1 MTQSDAPGISL
12 GSLTADVAFNL
23 DEAQLKR
30 ALDAAE
36 ARLGKK
42 IEIPVL
48 VGGNAVPALRDLRA
62 ELDRV
67 SGQTTKVSREQAAA
81 SRSLEAQYRAAGQA
95 QVQAARVSAAESA
108 AAAAKIREQA
118 AAYTLQARMAAQAAR
133 DEKVRSQA
141 TTTALENEQ
150 RAYRNLW
157 QARQLSDDEVIEAQ
171 RRIYQQALLQ
181 AQAVDKQSDAYRR
194 LTQVAAGAQRT
205 IDAAQGINTPGGFS
219 AGITQG
225 LLQAVGNLGPF
236 GQLIEQIITSGMQ
249 AAEQAAQEGAR
260 DVAQQAGAGL
270 QAGLA
275 TQQGRVRQAA
285 VNLAQEVQDGAEDA
299 LDIRSPSRVMRR
311 IGAFAG
317 DGLRDGLL
325 SKRAEV
331 AAAAKALA
339 NAAEQNATPTLGAVS
354 GGALGGAALP
364 GVAVLPSAQAGL
376 KGVATQAAL
385 ATAALGGTALAA
397 GAVSVALVNG
407 TQKAAAYQQ
416 GLAEISTLTNKMPGD
431 LDDLGR
437 KMLKLG
443 VDTRRSF
450 ADLKAG
456 YEEIL
461 GASVRGTDSEPV
473 ALQFLERSAQLARV
487 TREETKVAADALT
500 SILNAYELD
509 ATSAARVT
517 DMLWASIS
525 AGKVRLGEISGSLGA
540 VAGQAKSLGVPLEE
554 LLGAMALLTTRG
566 IPASTALEYIR
577 SALSNVQKPSEQATK
592 TAKALG
598 IEFSATALKTMGLVK
613 FLDQMGRGVG
623 DNSQALATLIG
634 DVGGLQAVIGL
645 LNGGLDDTGGVL
657 DKVTRST
664 GELDRA
670 TAKLKGTAQ
679 DSVAQFNAAW
689 ERTQVL
695 FNGTLLSSF
704 TTFLEKGVNPLLI
717 KLGDLKEAMNNAATP
732 AELHATLQI
741 TAKDDG
747 TTAILKFL
755 LGAGQQIEKGFNP
768 ANNPALRAAAFIV
781 ARTGLGRGAGEAA
794 PTNQADITLKRI
806 QPQVGE
812 GPLLPGQQRA
822 VQQATDGIV
831 QALGMAGKTILN
843 EFGVSGK
850 DYHHDGA
857 VRADATHN
865 GIDFGAPRGT
875 PILAPFAG
883 QISTRQDARNG
894 KVFEL
899 VDALGNKLVG
909 IHLDQF
915 DAGVQEALRK
925 GGGKAL
931 ILKGQQIG
939 TVGNTGTTAGS
950 APHLHLMGYRAGSS
964 TPVDARS
971 IGYAGLDGSVRPASA
986 STSTNT
992 TRTATTF
999 VKKTDQALIAEARRI
1014 LDRIEAATKAGD
1026 VTGKVKAEA
1035 VLKAFTDSGPRA
1047 AAALEIVRNEA
1058 KGATKAVSQYGQTFD
1073 KLKGQLD
1080 LAGSTFKLSDD
1091 AQGYVRSLDAISK
1104 AAQIAASSEKA
1115 KNGETAK
1122 YRALLDLAGD
1132 AAGKARQQREG
1143 DDRAA
1148 QQASDKAK
1156 ARAKAQAQLRAR
1168 YAAQARDLEV
1178 SEQQATLARVRTLN
1192 SAELDA
1198 FKGTQAQ
1205 RVALIKRQAA
1215 DEANAREQVARAV
1228 RDKAVREAQNAGGPN
1243 MAATITQARQAYTD
1257 EVQAARL
1264 AQQAANRAALAGEAQ
1279 AVRQVRD
1286 AYGELATGLREKIRA
1301 GQVDEEALTAYRTRV
1316 DELATSARAAGVAGS
1331 RFVTGAQAS
1340 AEAVYQLAIDAQI
1353 ASGAYDNVGDSYDRA
1368 TRAGQGYTVTLERA
1382 LDLLPDGETATDA
1395 YVRAL
1400 EDLATQG
1407 KVSADTL
1414 NAVRQAI
1421 EDRTAIWQLEAEQIA
1436 RVTTEG
1442 LSAADALAQVGD
1454 TEGAI
1459 DTLYGTLDD
1468 LYTRLENGEDVAAA
1482 IGQVVDRL
1490 TDLGNALELDTEF
1503 GTFVAGLGGMIDDQI
1518 AQVVDKIADPA
1529 TGARLAA
1536 KLKVFLADLRQQL
1549 PKYPDAYASGLI
1561 PGGNGFAPQVQ
1572 DGADLDTITR
1582 ARDLGTLIAETTDPA
1597 ALQGV
1602 IAEVTDL
1609 LASEAGKKL
1618 SDGTR
1623 QGLEDGVKDAQTYLG
1638 ILSDLTEEAVVDGW
1652 ERGTRGALAN
1662 PTPTNEFTSWARK
1675 IFDLGA
1681 AGLNDPTTFDGLT
1694 QSLDEARASGE
1705 LTIADLQNLLA
1716 LIEQLKSASDNV
1728 DLGPIGRM
1736 KGNYDGLL
1744 TRGVGIEQARAA
1756 GELDP
1761 VTATTQL
1768 RDLAKEAD
1776 RYAAAAQAAGDTELA
1791 GQFRQ
1796 IARGAREA
1804 AGAMGK
1810 LMDVQEYLD
1819 WGGQIAGS
1827 LGQVAGAL
1835 GEVEQEYD
1843 GVTGEKLSTPWKD
1856 LAANLD
1862 GAQNAA
1868 KKLGSMIT
1876 DVIKI
1881 MANPADIGAWVSLIT
1896 NVVSSIADAIAGF
1909 KKAQAEVTKL
1919 KQDFAQDNP
1928 LLNPGD
1934 YQKAYTRSRG
1944 FLADVFGGGPE
1955 VVNEI
1960 DKIGLQFAKTLQDA
1974 LIGGIKNGMVEAIKQ
1989 NNFDVFKSTLRETT
2003 FNGLLEGMVDAF
2015 LKEELLKNILAP
2027 AIKAWSDALKTPDPA
2042 DDAAALAGI
2051 DAAISQVDSLA
2062 ERFYT
2067 DVAPKFAD
2075 LQQKWGIE
2083 PSGGSSGPTPQGDLF
2098 GAGPTPVLGVPRI
2111 EFPAESLR
2119 GLTDFRD
2126 LAVPE
2131 FRAGVT
2137 EWRQATAEFRDALR
2151 GSRSSGGSGL
2161 QPLIG
2166 PMLARLT

>member
-1 MTQSDAPGISL
+1 MTKSDAPDTPGINL
-12 GSLTADVAFNL
+12 GSLTADVVFNL
-23 DEAQLKR
+23 DEMQLKR

-108 AAAAKIREQA
+108 AAAAKTREQA

-331 AAAAKALA
+331 AAAAKTLA

-354 GGALGGAALP
+354 GGAMGGAALP

-376 KGVATQAAL
+376 RGVATQAAL

-598 IEFSATALKTMGLVK
+598 IEFSATALKSMGLVK

-931 ILKGQQIG
+931 ILKGEQIG

-950 APHLHLMGYRAGSS
+950 APHLHLMGYRAGST

-971 IGYAGLDGSVRPASA
+971 IGYAGLDGSVRPA
-986 STSTNT
+986 STNT

-1058 KGATKAVSQYGQTFD
+1058 KGATQAVSQYGQTFD

-1080 LAGSTFKLSDD
+1080 LAGSTFKLNDD

-1104 AAQIAASSEKA
+1104 AAQTAASSEKA

-1148 QQASDKAK
+1148 QQASDKAA
-1156 ARAKAQAQLRAR
+1156 ARAKEQAQLRAR

-1228 RDKAVREAQNAGGPN
+1228 RDTAVREAQNAGGPN
-1243 MAATITQARQAYTD
+1243 MGTVIEQARQAYRD
-1257 EVQAARL
+1257 EVQAASL
-1264 AQQAANRAALAGEAQ
+1264 ARDAANRAALAGEAQ

-1301 GQVDEEALTAYRTRV
+1301 GQVDEEALAAYRTRV

-1340 AEAVYQLAIDAQI
+1340 AEAVYQLAIDAQV
-1353 ASGAYDNVGDSYDRA
+1353 ASGAYADVGDSYDRA
-1368 TRAGQGYTVTLERA
+1368 ARAGQGYTVTLERA
-1382 LDLLPDGETATDA
+1382 LELLPDGETATDA

-1407 KVSADTL
+1407 RVSADTL

-1442 LSAADALAQVGD
+1442 LGAADALAQVGD

-1529 TGARLAA
+1529 TSARLAA
-1536 KLKVFLADLRQQL
+1536 KLKVFLADLRGQL
-1549 PKYPDAYASGLI
+1549 PTYADPYAAGLI

-1582 ARDLGTLIAETTDPA
+1582 ARDLGTLLAETVDPA

-1602 IAEVTDL
+1602 IAETTDL
-1609 LASEAGKKL
+1609 LASEAGKAL
-1618 SDGTR
+1618 GDGTR

-1662 PTPTNEFTSWARK
+1662 PTPTNEFTSWAQK

-1694 QSLDEARASGE
+1694 QSLDAARASGE

-1716 LIEQLKSASDNV
+1716 LIEQLKSVSDNV

-1744 TRGVGIEQARAA
+1744 TRGVGIEQAQQA

-1761 VTATTQL
+1761 IDAATQL
-1768 RDLAKEAD
+1768 RGLAKEAE

-1810 LMDVQEYLD
+1810 LMAAQEVLD
-1819 WGGQIAGS
+1819 WTAQLSGAFGG
-1827 LGQVAGAL
+1827 LAGAL

-1843 GVTGEKLSTPWKD
+1843 SVTGEKLSTPWKD

-1876 DVIKI
+1876 DVMRI
-1881 MANPADIGAWVSLIT
+1881 MQNPADIGAWVSLIT

-1909 KKAQAEVTKL
+1909 QKAQAEVTKL

-1960 DKIGLQFAKTLQDA
+1960 DKIGVMFAKTLQDA
-1974 LIGGIKNGMVEAIKQ
+1974 LIGGIKTGMVEAIKQ
-1989 NNFDVFKSTLRETT
+1989 NDFSLFKSTLREST
-2003 FNGLLEGMVDAF
+2003 FDGLLSGMVDAF
-2015 LKEELLKNILAP
+2015 LKDEILKSILAP

-2051 DAAISQVDSLA
+2051 DAAISQVDQQA

-2067 DVAPKFAD
+2067 DVAPKFMD
-2075 LQQKWGIE
+2075 LQQRWGID
-2083 PSGGSSGPTPQGDLF
+2083 PAQSGGASGSRPVFGNAPDVQYGAPPRVLF
-2098 GAGPTPVLGVPRI
+2098 PPEALLG
-2111 EFPAESLR
+2111 FTAF
-2119 GLTDFRD
+2119 GQ
-2126 LAVPE
+2126 AVPE
-2131 FRAGVT
+2131 WRAGVA
-2137 EWRQATAEFRDALR
+2137 EWRQINAEFRQTVADL
-2151 GSRSSGGSGL
+2151 SRSRPGGL
-2161 QPLIG
+2161 QPLSG
-2166 PMLARLT
+2166 GAL

>member
-1 MTQSDAPGISL
+1 MTQSDAPDTPGISL
-12 GSLTADVAFNL
+12 GSLTADVVFNL

-81 SRSLEAQYRAAGQA
+81 ARSLEQQYRAAGQA
-95 QVQAARVSAAESA
+95 QVQAARVTAAESA
-108 AAAAKIREQA
+108 AAAAKIREQS
-118 AAYTLQARMAAQAAR
+118 AAYSLQTRMAAQAAR
-133 DEKVRSQA
+133 DERVRSQA
-141 TTTALENEQ
+141 TITALENEQ
-150 RAYRNLW
+150 RSYRNLW
-157 QARQLSDDEVIEAQ
+157 RARQMSDDETIEAQ

-194 LTQVAAGAQRT
+194 LTQVMASAQNT
-205 IDAAQGINTPGGFS
+205 VNNVQGINTPGGFS

-225 LLQAVGNLGPF
+225 ILQAVGNLGPF
-236 GQLIEQIITSGMQ
+236 GQLLEQVITSGMQ
-249 AAEQAAQEGAR
+249 AAEQAAREGAR

-270 QAGLA
+270 QGGLA
-275 TQQGRVRQAA
+275 GQQGRVRQAA
-285 VNLAQEVQDGAEDA
+285 VNLAHEVQDGAEDA
-299 LDIRSPSRVMRR
+299 LDIHSPSRVMRR
-311 IGAFAG
+311 IGQFAG

-331 AAAAKALA
+331 GAAAKALA
-339 NAAEQNATPTLGAVS
+339 NAAEVNATPNIPVVATPVS

-364 GVAVLPSAQAGL
+364 AVLPSAQAGL
-376 KGVATQAAL
+376 RGVATQAAL

-437 KMLKLG
+437 KMLKLS

-461 GASVRGTDSEPV
+461 GASVRGTDSEPA

-487 TREETKVAADALT
+487 TREETKVSADALT

-525 AGKVRLGEISGSLGA
+525 AGKVRLGEIAGSLGA

-598 IEFSATALKTMGLVK
+598 IEFNATALKSMGLVK
-613 FLDQMGRGVG
+613 FLDQLGRGVG

-645 LNGGLDDTGGVL
+645 LNGGLSDTGGIL
-657 DKVTRST
+657 SKVTNST

-679 DSVAQFNAAW
+679 DSVGEFNAAW
-689 ERTQVL
+689 DRTQIL

-794 PTNQADITLKRI
+794 PTNQADLTLKRI

-831 QALGMAGKTILN
+831 QALGMAGKRILN

-931 ILKGQQIG
+931 ILRGQQIG

-950 APHLHLMGYRAGSS
+950 APHLHLMGYRAGST
-964 TPVDARS
+964 TPVDART
-971 IGYAGLDGSVRPASA
+971 IGYAGLDGSVRPAS
-986 STSTNT
+986 TNT
-992 TRTATTF
+992 TPTATAF

-1047 AAALEIVRNEA
+1047 AAALEIVRSEA
-1058 KGATKAVSQYGQTFD
+1058 KATRKEVSQYGQTFD

-1104 AAQIAASSEKA
+1104 AAQAAASSEKA

-1156 ARAKAQAQLRAR
+1156 ARAKEQAQLRAR

-1243 MAATITQARQAYTD
+1243 MATTITQARQAYTD

-1301 GQVDEEALTAYRTRV
+1301 GQVDEETLAAYRKRV

-1382 LDLLPDGETATDA
+1382 LDLLPDGEAATDA

-1421 EDRTAIWQLEAEQIA
+1421 ADRTVIWQLEAEQIA

-1442 LSAADALAQVGD
+1442 LGAADALAQVGD

-1459 DTLYGTLDD
+1459 NTLYGTLDD

-1490 TDLGNALELDTEF
+1490 NDLGSALDLDTEF

-1529 TGARLAA
+1529 TGAKLAA
-1536 KLKVFLADLRQQL
+1536 KLKVFLADLRGQL
-1549 PKYPDAYASGLI
+1549 PKYADPYAAGLI

-1572 DGADLDTITR
+1572 DGADLATITR

-1662 PTPTNEFTSWARK
+1662 PTPTNEFTAWAQK

-1694 QSLDEARASGE
+1694 QSLDEARSSGE

-1756 GELDP
+1756 GELDT
-1761 VTATTQL
+1761 VDATTQL
-1768 RDLAKEAD
+1768 RGLAKEAE

-1804 AGAMGK
+1804 AGAIGK
-1810 LMDVQEYLD
+1810 LMDAQEYLD
-1819 WGGQIAGS
+1819 WGGQVAGS

-1835 GEVEQEYD
+1835 GEVEQAYD

-1876 DVIKI
+1876 DVMRI
-1881 MANPADIGAWVSLIT
+1881 MQNPADIGAWVSLIT
-1896 NVVSSIADAIAGF
+1896 NVVSSIADAISGF
-1909 KKAQAEVTKL
+1909 KKAQAEVTRL
-1919 KQDFAQDNP
+1919 KQEFAQDNP

-1960 DKIGLQFAKTLQDA
+1960 DKIGVMFAKTLQDA
-1974 LIGGIKNGMVEAIKQ
+1974 LIGGIKTGMVEAIKQ
-1989 NNFDVFKSTLRETT
+1989 NDFSLFKSTLRENT
-2003 FNGLLEGMVDAF
+2003 FDGLLAGMVDAF
-2015 LKEELLKNILAP
+2015 LKDEILKSILAP
-2027 AIKAWSDALKTPDPA
+2027 AIKAWSDALKTPDTA

-2051 DAAISQVDSLA
+2051 DAAISQVDQRA

-2067 DVAPKFAD
+2067 DVAPKFMD
-2075 LQQKWGIE
+2075 LQQRWGID
-2083 PSGGSSGPTPQGDLF
+2083 PAQSGGGTSEGRPVFGNAPDVQYGAPPRVLF
-2098 GAGPTPVLGVPRI
+2098 PPEALLG
-2111 EFPAESLR
+2111 FTAF
-2119 GLTDFRD
+2119 GQ
-2126 LAVPE
+2126 AVPE
-2131 FRAGVT
+2131 WRAGVA
-2137 EWRQATAEFRDALR
+2137 EWRQINAEFRQTVADL
-2151 GSRSSGGSGL
+2151 SRSRPGGL
-2161 QPLIG
+2161 QPLSG
-2166 PMLARLT
+2166 GTL

>member
-1 MTQSDAPGISL
+1 MTQSDAPGINL

-67 SGQTTKVSREQAAA
+67 SGQTAKVSREQAAA

-95 QVQAARVSAAESA
+95 QVQAARVTAAESA

-141 TTTALENEQ
+141 TVSALENEQ

-270 QAGLA
+270 QAGLT

-525 AGKVRLGEISGSLGA
+525 AGKVRLGEIAGSLGA
-540 VAGQAKSLGVPLEE
+540 VAGQANSLGIPLEE

-598 IEFSATALKTMGLVK
+598 IEFNATALKSMGLVK

-645 LNGGLDDTGGVL
+645 LNGGLDDTGGIL

-755 LGAGQQIEKGFNP
+755 LGAGQQIEKGFDP

-883 QISTRQDARNG
+883 VVSTRQDARNG

-964 TPVDARS
+964 TPVDART
-971 IGYAGLDGSVRPASA
+971 IGYAGLDGSVRPAS
-986 STSTNT
+986 TNT
-992 TRTATTF
+992 TRTATAF

-1047 AAALEIVRNEA
+1047 AAALEIVRGEA
-1058 KGATKAVSQYGQTFD
+1058 KATRKEVSQYGQTFD

-1080 LAGSTFKLSDD
+1080 LAGSTFKLNDD

-1104 AAQIAASSEKA
+1104 AAQAAASSEKA

-1122 YRALLDLAGD
+1122 YRALFDLAGD

-1156 ARAKAQAQLRAR
+1156 ARAKEQAQLRAR

-1198 FKGTQAQ
+1198 FTGTQAQ

-1243 MAATITQARQAYTD
+1243 MGTATEQARQAYTD

-1264 AQQAANRAALAGEAQ
+1264 AQQTANRAALAGEAQ

-1301 GQVDEEALTAYRTRV
+1301 GQVDEEALTAYRKRV
-1316 DELATSARAAGVAGS
+1316 NELAAAAREAGVAGN

-1340 AEAVYQLAIDAQI
+1340 AEAVYQLAIDAQV
-1353 ASGAYDNVGDSYDRA
+1353 ASGAYGDVSDSYDRA
-1368 TRAGQGYTVTLERA
+1368 TRAGQTYAVTLERA
-1382 LDLLPDGETATDA
+1382 LDLLPDGADATDV

-1400 EDLATQG
+1400 EDLAAQG

-1421 EDRTAIWQLEAEQIA
+1421 TDRTAIWQLEAEQIA
-1436 RVTTEG
+1436 HITTEG
-1442 LSAADALAQVGD
+1442 LGAADALAQVGD

-1529 TGARLAA
+1529 TSARLAA
-1536 KLKVFLADLRQQL
+1536 KLKVFLADLRGQL
-1549 PKYPDAYASGLI
+1549 PKYPDAYAAGFV
-1561 PGGNGFAPQVQ
+1561 PGGNGFAPSVST
-1572 DGADLDTITR
+1572 GADLDTITR
-1582 ARDLGTLIAETTDPA
+1582 ARDLGTLLAETTDPA

-1602 IAEVTDL
+1602 IAEVTEL
-1609 LASEAGKKL
+1609 LASEAGKAL

-1623 QGLEDGVKDAQTYLG
+1623 QGLEEGVTGAQEYLT
-1638 ILSDLTEEAVVDGW
+1638 ILGNLTEDAVVDGFD
-1652 ERGTRGALAN
+1652 RAAKGAAAN
-1662 PTPTNEFTSWARK
+1662 PIPANEFSQWAQK
-1675 IFDLGA
+1675 IFDLGE
-1681 AGLNDPTTFDGLT
+1681 AGLNDPTTMDGLT
-1694 QSLDEARASGE
+1694 QSLDAAREAGKLTGAE
-1705 LTIADLQNLLA
+1705 LANLLA
-1716 LIEQLKSASDNV
+1716 LIEQLRTASDRV

-1744 TRGVGIEQARAA
+1744 TRGTDLEQAQQA

-1761 VTATTQL
+1761 IDAATQL
-1768 RDLAKEAD
+1768 RGLAKEAE
-1776 RYAAAAQAAGDTELA
+1776 RYAAAAQAAGDAELA

-1810 LMDVQEYLD
+1810 LMDAQEYLD
-1819 WGGQIAGS
+1819 WAAQLSGAFGD
-1827 LGQVAGAL
+1827 LAGAL

-1843 GVTGEKLSTPWKD
+1843 SVTGEKLSTPYKD

-1868 KKLGSMIT
+1868 KKLGAMIT
-1876 DVIKI
+1876 DVMRI
-1881 MANPADIGAWVSLIT
+1881 MANPADIGAWVNLIT
-1896 NVVSSIADAIAGF
+1896 NVVSSIADAIGGF
-1909 KKAQAEVTKL
+1909 QKARAEVAKL
-1919 KQDFAQDNP
+1919 KQEFAQDNP

-1934 YQKAYTRSRG
+1934 YQKAYSRSRG

-1960 DKIGLQFAKTLQDA
+1960 DKIGLQFAKSIQDG
-1974 LIGGIKNGMVEAIKQ
+1974 LLSGIKNGMIEAIKT
-1989 NNFDVFKSTLRETT
+1989 NNFDVFRSTLREST

-2051 DAAISQVDSLA
+2051 DAAISQVDAAA

-2067 DVAPKFAD
+2067 DVAPKFMD
-2075 LQQKWGIE
+2075 LQQKWGID
-2083 PSGGSSGPTPQGDLF
+2083 PSQGSSGPNTAF
-2098 GAGPTPVLGVPRI
+2098 GGAPDIQHGAPRLT
-2111 EFPAESLR
+2111 FPPEALA
-2119 GLTDFRD
+2119 GLTAFRD
-2126 LAVPE
+2126 QAVPE
-2131 FRAGVT
+2131 FRAGVA
-2137 EWRQATAEFRDALR
+2137 EWRQATAEFRDALAQGAAR
-2151 GSRSSGGSGL
+2151 PSGL
-2161 QPLIG
+2161 QRLTQNV
-2166 PMLARLT
+2166 LARI